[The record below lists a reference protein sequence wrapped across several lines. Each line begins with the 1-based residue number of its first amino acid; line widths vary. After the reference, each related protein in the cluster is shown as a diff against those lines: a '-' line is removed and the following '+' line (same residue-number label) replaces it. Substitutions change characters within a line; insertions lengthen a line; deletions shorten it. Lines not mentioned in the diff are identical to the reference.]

1 MAYTN
6 ESMNIRIKY
15 DAIALEWRWQVEAR
29 GSALNEFAIDAG
41 SAATHTDALT
51 AAGTAITNRLA

>member
-6 ESMNIRIKY
+6 DGIKVRVTY
-15 DAIALEWRWQVEAR
+15 DALALEWRWSVEAK
-29 GSALNEFAIDAG
+29 GTALGEMATDCG
-41 SAATHTDALT
+41 TAATHTDALT